1 MMTNASH
8 SPDIAPAS
16 DQEELGVK
24 DVARFLR
31 LFSRIWF
38 REGKVWKAFR
48 AYVAAVGLRAGRMFI
63 KLDPIP
69 IQPAEN
75 LEDIAKEASFARSI
89 FDDIAE
95 INLPPIFKGIVDEM
109 VKDAKLLVSSYVLK

>member
-8 SPDIAPAS
+8 APDIAPAS

-24 DVARFLR
+24 DVARSLR

-48 AYVAAVGLRAGRMFI
+48 ALAAAVGLRVGRMFI
-63 KLDPIP
+63 KLDPVP

-95 INLPPIFKGIVDEM
+95 IDLPPIFKGIVDEM
-109 VKDAKLLVSSYVLK
+109 VQDANNLITSYVLE